1 MQPKI
6 QILLLSFFSR
16 FKKATFVK
24 GETIINPRK
33 SEIFYLTK
41 GTVRMFSLIQSIKLT
56 LNIYRPFSI
65 LPMSQIL
72 GNNKQ
77 NKYIFDALT
86 KVEGYFAPKKEFEG
100 FIQNNP
106 GVLLDLLKRIYL
118 GLDGYYMVLESLL
131 LGDAYL
137 RVLTQLVIYTRRF
150 GKKNQDKII
159 FDFHLTHHQLAS
171 QTGLARESVTK
182 MIKKLQD
189 KGLIGYSGKKLL
201 IYDITKLERERFNYS
216 QANLIENL
224 PLDNS

>member
-16 FKKATFVK
+16 FKKVTFVK

-56 LNIYRPFSI
+56 LNVYRPFSVF
-65 LPMSQIL
+65 PMSQIL
-72 GNNKQ
+72 GSTQ

-86 KVEGYFAPKKEFEG
+86 EVEGYFAPEKEFEG
-100 FIQNNP
+100 FINNNP

-118 GLDGYYMVLESLL
+118 GLDGYLMVLESLL

-182 MIKKLQD
+182 VIKKLQD

-201 IYDITKLERERFNYS
+201 IYDLTKLEQERFTYNKV
-216 QANLIENL
+216 NLIENL